1 MNRKN
6 SRPRFDVD
14 ALRDFVGDKV
24 YSRGEVYW
32 RDGLVELLVNGP
44 KRVLAQVA
52 GTEDY
57 RVELMGRGESVDGT
71 CSCRAFGDWGYCKHL
86 VATALAANAAGSGAE
101 AESLDVFAGIRRYLN
116 GKDIPTLVEMIM
128 DCVERDPVLFRRLEM
143 ATLATNGDEAT
154 LEVRLGKMI
163 DGATATNG
171 FVDYSEAADWARGV
185 DEALEVIAALTSKHA
200 GIVIGLAMRAIDR
213 IESAIE
219 NMDDSDGHSGTLLDR
234 AREIHRSAVR
244 VVPCEPLSLA
254 RDLFAREMNGDYDT
268 FAGAAGLY
276 GDILGEDGLAEY
288 RRLATEAWDKLPAT
302 VGKNRTGLVVS
313 GDHFGLQEILD
324 FFAERDGD
332 VEARIALRAKH
343 LASQRSYLQI
353 AEFCLSQGRTD
364 EALRWSEDGLW
375 MFEDDRPDEQLIA
388 LAVDLLS
395 KAGRDRDAE
404 AHLWRAFEKAPSL
417 ELYRRLCK
425 AAGAAARDKA
435 IERLQSRLTRGKAAA
450 WHFPADLLISVLIE
464 EKQFD
469 KAWLNVHEYGASE
482 GLKQKLAQASEATHP
497 REALKVYAAR
507 VDQMAQ
513 LGGNGGYAEAAALIG
528 RMARLRGAPEHA
540 AYLTDVK
547 ARFGRKRNFMKLLA

>member
-128 DCVERDPVLFRRLEM
+128 DCVGRDPVLFRRLEM

-185 DEALEVIAALTSKHA
+185 DEALEVIAVLTSKHA

-219 NMDDSDGHSGTLLDR
+219 DMDDSDGHSGTLLDR

-244 VVPCEPLSLA
+244 VVPCEPCPWRVIFSLA
-254 RDLFAREMNGDYDT
+254 R
-268 FAGAAGLY
+268 
-276 GDILGEDGLAEY
+276 
-288 RRLATEAWDKLPAT
+288 
-302 VGKNRTGLVVS
+302 
-313 GDHFGLQEILD
+313 
-324 FFAERDGD
+324 
-332 VEARIALRAKH
+332 
-343 LASQRSYLQI
+343 
-353 AEFCLSQGRTD
+353 
-364 EALRWSEDGLW
+364 
-375 MFEDDRPDEQLIA
+375 
-388 LAVDLLS
+388 
-395 KAGRDRDAE
+395 
-404 AHLWRAFEKAPSL
+404 
-417 ELYRRLCK
+417 
-425 AAGAAARDKA
+425 
-435 IERLQSRLTRGKAAA
+435 
-450 WHFPADLLISVLIE
+450 
-464 EKQFD
+464 
-469 KAWLNVHEYGASE
+469 
-482 GLKQKLAQASEATHP
+482 
-497 REALKVYAAR
+497 
-507 VDQMAQ
+507 
-513 LGGNGGYAEAAALIG
+513 
-528 RMARLRGAPEHA
+528 
-540 AYLTDVK
+540 
-547 ARFGRKRNFMKLLA
+547 